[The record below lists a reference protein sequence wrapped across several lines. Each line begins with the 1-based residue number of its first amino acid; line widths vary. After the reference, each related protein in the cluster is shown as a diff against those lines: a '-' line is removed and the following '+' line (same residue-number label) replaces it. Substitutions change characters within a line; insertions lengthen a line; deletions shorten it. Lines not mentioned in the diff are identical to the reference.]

1 MFSLVLFNI
10 IEDKYINQKL
20 QVIFRFTNLYS
31 TSVKVIIFVYG
42 DKYYTTICYDVSVP
56 PKNLNFRMSIPN
68 DFREDWDFLNKRS
81 KIEGMTPA
89 ELIRDLIEE
98 YLEEFQEEAA
108 KAEQELDEVAGPLR
122 DKVSRKVTVKKRP
135 KPKKKSFVARKAIIT
150 KKKEEPED
158 AESMSI
164 QDTPKFRLL
173 ELVRSLD
180 SEDGIAQ
187 DKLIIEA
194 GKERI
199 PNPRLQLNKMIRRG
213 ILHVHLN
220 RIHVT

>member
-1 MFSLVLFNI
+1 ML
-10 IEDKYINQKL
+10 
-20 QVIFRFTNLYS
+20 
-31 TSVKVIIFVYG
+31 
-42 DKYYTTICYDVSVP
+42 CVSVP

-68 DFREDWDFLNKRS
+68 DFRKDWDFLNKRS

-122 DKVSRKVTVKKRP
+122 DKAPRKVTVKKRP
-135 KPKKKSFVARKAIIT
+135 KAKKKSFLAKKAIIT

-158 AESMSI
+158 AGSISI

-173 ELVRSLD
+173 ELVRSMD

-187 DKLIIEA
+187 DTLIIEA
-194 GKERI
+194 GKESI

-213 ILHVHLN
+213 ILYVHLN